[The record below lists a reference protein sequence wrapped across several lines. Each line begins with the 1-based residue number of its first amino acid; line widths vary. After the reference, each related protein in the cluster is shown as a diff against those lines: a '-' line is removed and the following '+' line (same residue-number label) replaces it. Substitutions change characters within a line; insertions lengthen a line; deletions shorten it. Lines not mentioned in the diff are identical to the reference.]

1 MFGHSWENA
10 TARIVARD
18 GKYSGDGMVVTY
30 TYVADVRLPSG
41 EMFRA
46 TVLEPTIATDFWPP
60 NVGDEVSV
68 LVKSNDRKVKFDTDD
83 PRMSAKAHEASGRQA
98 FEAAQHQ
105 PPGTPPAAWAASSDL
120 PQALA
125 AQLAQLGTASDVSV
139 HVVGGDSAEGQ
150 AALRAALAQWGG
162 AAAVGA
168 EPVATP
174 EARLAK
180 LQALHAGGLLT
191 EAEYAEQRHRI
202 LDEI

>member
-1 MFGHSWENA
+1 MFGHEWLNA

-41 EMFRA
+41 ETFRA
-46 TVLEPTIATDFWPP
+46 TVSEPTIATDFWAPS
-60 NVGDEVSV
+60 VGDEVSV
-68 LVKSNDRKVKFDTDD
+68 LVKSNDRKVKFDKDD
-83 PRMSAKAHEASGRQA
+83 PRLSAKAHEAAGRQA
-98 FEAAQHQ
+98 FQAAQAQ
-105 PPGTPPAAWAASSDL
+105 PAGTPPAALAGLSDL
-120 PQALA
+120 PAGVA
-125 AQLAQLGTASDVSV
+125 AQLAALGFTGETSV

-150 AALRAALAQWGG
+150 AALRAALGQFAG
-162 AAAVGA
+162 AAASAV
-168 EPVATP
+168 TP

-180 LQALHAGGLLT
+180 LDALRAGGLVS